1 MRRFDSDFPRPI
13 ADLEAEGLPDVAD
26 DDSTAR
32 DDIDTGRW
40 ADGIDPPE
48 TLPNDRPQA
57 LSFVGS
63 TAEEQ
68 RHGETLDD
76 KLARE
81 QGDTTIDNAWAAPV
95 DPTLADEAH
104 SEQAARQAQFDDDVM
119 NDGPV
124 SDPRSPVSLYD
135 HGRLGDGEARPIGRL
150 VEPDEGARP
159 DDEPDA
165 VATDAGA
172 AGGGASAEELAM
184 HETEPPPLH

>member
-1 MRRFDSDFPRPI
+1 MRRSDSEFPRPI
-13 ADLEAEGLPDVAD
+13 VDTEAEGLPDVAD

-32 DDIDTGRW
+32 DDIVTGRW
-40 ADGIDPPE
+40 ADGVDPTE
-48 TLPNDRPQA
+48 SLPNERPEA
-57 LSFVGS
+57 LSLFGS

-68 RHGETLDD
+68 RQGESLDY

-81 QGDTTIDNAWAAPV
+81 QRDVPV
-95 DPTLADEAH
+95 DDGWASPVDSRLADEAN
-104 SEQAARQAQFDDDVM
+104 SEAAAQQAQLDDDVM

-135 HGRLGDGEARPIGRL
+135 HGMLGDGEVRPIGRL
-150 VEPDEGARP
+150 VEPDEGARA